1 MPPSGRK
8 NNNLSPELKLSK
20 NSVFSEV
27 LEQPSEIQLLRESIN
42 ILAAKINA
50 NDKFE
55 EIKTTFQNQ
64 IQIIQEKN
72 EVSIKKMEE

>member
-1 MPPSGRK
+1 MPPSGRR

-27 LEQPSEIQLLRESIN
+27 IEQPSEIQLLRESIN
-42 ILAAKINA
+42 ILASKINA

-55 EIKTTFQNQ
+55 EIKTTFENQ
-64 IQIIQEKN
+64 IKVIQAQN
-72 EVSIKKMEE
+72 EI

>member
-1 MPPSGRK
+1 MPPSGRR

-27 LEQPSEIQLLRESIN
+27 IEQPSEIQLLRESIN
-42 ILAAKINA
+42 ILASKINA

-55 EIKTTFQNQ
+55 EIKTTFENQ
-64 IQIIQEKN
+64 IKVIQA
-72 EVSIKKMEE
+72 